1 MKQLIK
7 IAKKISIFVLMISA
21 IGCNND
27 NLIYPEVVA
36 KFTYTINQD
45 TGSVTFINIS
55 KNSNK
60 YVWDFG
66 DGTSSQE
73 INPVKTYANG
83 TYKVVLKATNFA
95 GASNTFEDNITIS
108 IPQPINLPVTFDDTN
123 VVYDVGVFNGSS
135 FEIVDNPDVSGT
147 NNKASKVGAI
157 TNSGAA
163 YEGISLDV
171 GTQIDFAT
179 KKAIT
184 MNFWANAPVDVL
196 MKFENGTG
204 PDIEVTSSYGGSG
217 WETLSFYFNSSDK
230 YSRLTLFVDGP
241 GTSSGTFYIDDIEQ
255 IAGTPPVA
263 TEPTTSVT
271 APTQA
276 EANVISVYS
285 DAYSNNI
292 SSTDFNPNW
301 GQSTVYSEFDL
312 NGDKILKYEN
322 LNYQGIQLGSTI
334 DASSMTTLHM
344 DIWTPDLP
352 TVDIFAVSGSSGE
365 KKISK
370 NLTASAW
377 TSIDI
382 PLADFTSQGLTL
394 SDIIQFKF
402 DAQAYSVGTIFV
414 DNIYFYTTGSTGGG
428 TSATAPTTAAPTPTE
443 DAANVV
449 SIFSDTYTD
458 IAGVNYN
465 PDWGQSGVNDVNA
478 AFDTGSGNLALAYL
492 NFNYQGIEFA
502 SQDLSTME
510 FMHVDVW
517 TADATDLKVTPVG
530 GGETL
535 VSLTPLNAGQWNS
548 YDIPVTDFTAV
559 NFGAVIQLKFDGQ
572 GGVSPSNIYVDNI
585 YFYTTGGS
593 GGGSGS
599 GGGTGT
605 SPSVA
610 APTPPTRAAAD
621 VVSIYSDAYTD
632 ITVDNFDAGWC
643 GGAAINEVM
652 IAGNNTLM
660 KNTGIICH
668 GIDFST
674 NRQDLSAFTH
684 LHFDFYTTDT
694 DLVGDVFNVKL
705 VDFAGG
711 SGEASALEVN
721 INTGTTPAIVAGQWV
736 SVDVDITSLGGVV
749 ANNVTRSDIAQI
761 GITTVNLTNVWY
773 DNIYLYK

>member
-108 IPQPINLPVTFDDTN
+108 IPQPINLPVTFDDTY

-217 WETLSFYFNSSDK
+217 WETLTFYFNSSDK

-255 IAGTPPVA
+255 ITGTPPVA

-292 SSTDFNPNW
+292 SGTDFNPNW

-334 DASSMTTLHM
+334 DASSMTNLHM

-352 TVDIFAVSGSSGE
+352 TVDIFAVSGSNGE
-365 KKISK
+365 QKVSK
-370 NLTASAW
+370 NLTAGAW

-394 SDIIQFKF
+394 SDIVQFKF

-465 PDWGQSGVNDVNA
+465 PNWGQSGVNDVNA
-478 AFDTGSGNLALAYL
+478 AFDTGSGNLAIGYL

-510 FMHVDVW
+510 FMHMDVW

-535 VSLTPLNAGQWNS
+535 VSLTPLTAGQWNS

-585 YFYTTGGS
+585 YFYKTGSTGGRHFS
-593 GGGSGS
+593 N
-599 GGGTGT
+599 
-605 SPSVA
+605 SPYNSSPNA
-610 APTPPTRAAAD
+610 
-621 VVSIYSDAYTD
+621 YSR
-632 ITVDNFDAGWC
+632 C
-643 GGAAINEVM
+643 
-652 IAGNNTLM
+652 
-660 KNTGIICH
+660 C
-668 GIDFST
+668 
-674 NRQDLSAFTH
+674 
-684 LHFDFYTTDT
+684 
-694 DLVGDVFNVKL
+694 
-705 VDFAGG
+705 
-711 SGEASALEVN
+711 
-721 INTGTTPAIVAGQWV
+721 
-736 SVDVDITSLGGVV
+736 
-749 ANNVTRSDIAQI
+749 
-761 GITTVNLTNVWY
+761 
-773 DNIYLYK
+773 